1 MDLFSLSVVAPPAA
15 PFDDTD
21 ATTMYR
27 RWKTPGRSPVCTAL
41 TLSFAKAS
49 VTNKVT
55 WSSGK
60 MMGKRWGPDQGVELD
75 LLYTR
80 KQEVCDQTP
89 FISVF
94 IREVKV
100 WIPYLTLVCGASK
113 YQSNQFQSRNM
124 NMINNITHIEEIW
137 IVLIHLYRV
146 TWSATYCP
154 TTQSL
159 SFNGNSFNH
168 RGLKL
173 SKQWSV
179 LRH

>member
-49 VTNKVT
+49 VTDKVT

-60 MMGKRWGPDQGVELD
+60 MMGKMWGPDQGVELD

-100 WIPYLTLVCGASK
+100 WIPYLALVCGASK

-124 NMINNITHIEEIW
+124 NTINNITPIEEIW
-137 IVLIHLYRV
+137 IVDSFVSCYMKRHL
-146 TWSATYCP
+146 
-154 TTQSL
+154 L
-159 SFNGNSFNH
+159 SNYPITELQQKQFQPQ
-168 RGLKL
+168 KL

>member
-49 VTNKVT
+49 VTDKVT

-137 IVLIHLYRV
+137 IVDSFVSCYMKRHL
-146 TWSATYCP
+146 
-154 TTQSL
+154 L
-159 SFNGNSFNH
+159 SNYPITELQRKQFQPQ
-168 RGLKL
+168 KL